1 MNYRRTSRCSYCY
14 EKGHNRTTCPKMREE
29 AAADPNSWAA
39 IKLNRIKAKRKTTV
53 RKCSYCG
60 VPGHT
65 KRTCTEKPIDAE
77 KLNLAN
83 RVWRSKLV
91 ESLKEAGIGVGSLLR
106 VKDTRASYTLR
117 EEDLLLVVDIKWDS
131 MTVDTSSWSY
141 REKDPTISFSL
152 LNRVNNTNHDRQMIC
167 LHQRTGK
174 KISVHIPQLYDSE
187 TIELFHYSSRNSIEI
202 VCPSDP
208 TPPNDWLICDDWAQK
223 VM

>member
-39 IKLNRIKAKRKTTV
+39 VKLNRIKAKRKATV
-53 RKCSYCG
+53 RLCSYCSE
-60 VPGHT
+60 PGHT
-65 KRTCTEKPIDAE
+65 KRTCSQKPIDAE

-83 RVWRSKLV
+83 RVWRSKLI
-91 ESLKEAGIGVGSLLR
+91 ESLTEAGIGVGSLLR
-106 VKDTRASYTLR
+106 VKDTRASYTLI
-117 EEDLLLVVDIKWDS
+117 EEDLLLVVDIDWEKT
-131 MTVDTSSWSY
+131 TVDTSSWNY
-141 REKDPTISFSL
+141 REKDPIISYPL
-152 LNRVNNTNHDRQMIC
+152 LNRVKTINHDRQMLC

-174 KISVHIPQLYDSE
+174 KISVHFPQLYDNE
-187 TIELFHYSSRNSIEI
+187 TIELFHYSSRDSIEV

-223 VM
+223 VI